1 MPHPGGWGW
10 RRLMNYF
17 LFSRPAPK
25 GGVVDFSI
33 DFFIKYEYIEK

>member
-17 LFSRPAPK
+17 LFSSPAWK
-25 GGVVDFSI
+25 GGVVDWG
-33 DFFIKYEYIEK
+33 KGVRVAEEAV